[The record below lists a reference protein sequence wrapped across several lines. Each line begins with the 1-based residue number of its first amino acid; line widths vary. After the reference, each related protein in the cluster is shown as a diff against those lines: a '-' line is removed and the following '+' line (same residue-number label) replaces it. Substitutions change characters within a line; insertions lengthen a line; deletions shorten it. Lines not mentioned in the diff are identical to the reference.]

1 MPLPSLPSGGPV
13 KLLVPLI
20 AVVVGIGVAA
30 LVWSQLQQIKQLE
43 QRLQLGQQQIQQL
56 ESQNQGLSRQVSAL
70 EGERKIFDE
79 RMGALRQELS
89 SATASL
95 DRSRSSLDELQHRYE
110 ELNGTRSKLESQLA
124 GVTVERDEARKRTQQ
139 LEEEKTDLGRS
150 VTRLRERLALLDR
163 DYRQVA
169 EQLTALQ
176 TAPRPGVNVVSATG
190 PENVGS
196 AAVGEKGAAMALSP
210 GVVELPPIVV
220 RKDQAGMSMPVR
232 GRIVELNE
240 PHQFIVVD
248 KGSMDGVHVGMA
260 LDIVRGASTVGRATV
275 VRVRPK
281 LSACDIV
288 RAKTSGPL
296 QVGDAAV
303 QSGP

>member
-1 MPLPSLPSGGPV
+1 MPFPSLPSGGPA
-13 KLLVPLI
+13 KPLVPLI
-20 AVVVGIGVAA
+20 AGVVGIGVAV

-43 QRLQLGQQQIQQL
+43 QRLQLGQRQLQQL
-56 ESQNQGLSRQVSAL
+56 ETQNQELNRQLSAF
-70 EGERKIFDE
+70 EGERKVFDE
-79 RMGALRQELS
+79 HLGALRQELS

-95 DRSRSSLDELQHRYE
+95 DRSRTSLDEMQHRYD
-110 ELNGTRSKLESQLA
+110 ELNGARSALESQMA
-124 GVTVERDEARKRTQQ
+124 GVAAERDEARTRAQK

-169 EQLTALQ
+169 EQLAELQ

-190 PENVGS
+190 PERVGS
-196 AAVGEKGAAMALSP
+196 APSGGTGAAMALSP

-260 LDIVRGASTVGRATV
+260 LDIVRGTTPIGQASV

-288 RAKTSGPL
+288 RAKTPVPL
-296 QVGDAAV
+296 QIGDAAV
-303 QSGP
+303 QRSP